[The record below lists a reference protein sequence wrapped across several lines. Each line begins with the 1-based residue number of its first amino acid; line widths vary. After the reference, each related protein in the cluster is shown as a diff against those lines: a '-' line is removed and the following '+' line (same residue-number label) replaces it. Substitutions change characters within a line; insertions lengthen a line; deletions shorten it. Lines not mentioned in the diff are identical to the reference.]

1 MLFARVGGILV
12 VLFGLYQLGVFGSS
26 KVLGSEHR
34 FPIRLEKMTM
44 SPITAF
50 IMGFAFSFA
59 WTPCVGPA
67 FDKRSPYGW
76 KCRVG
81 SERFSFDRS
90 VYDRIYFAV
99 FIGRHFYCTAFRSF
113 QKAYED
119 RPLYSENRRSTHG
132 ADGTAY
138 VYRENE

>member
-1 MLFARVGGILV
+1 
-12 VLFGLYQLGVFGSS
+12 
-26 KVLGSEHR
+26 
-34 FPIRLEKMTM
+34 MTM

-67 FDKRSPYGW
+67 LTS
-76 KCRVG
+76 VLLMAG
-81 SERFSFDRS
+81 SAESGAKGFLLIG
-90 VYDRIYFAV
+90 VYTIG
-99 FIGRHFYCTAFRSF
+99 FILPFLLAGIFYCTAFRSF